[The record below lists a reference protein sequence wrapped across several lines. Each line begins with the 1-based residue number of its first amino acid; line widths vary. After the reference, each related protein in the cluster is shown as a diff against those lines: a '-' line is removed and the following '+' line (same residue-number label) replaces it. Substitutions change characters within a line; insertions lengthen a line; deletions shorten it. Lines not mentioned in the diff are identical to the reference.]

1 MFRLAAAS
9 LLIAGTGALAA
20 SAPVSRSGTVLDVE
34 LSQARAEAQAARSE
48 QLRLEKAVADIR
60 DEAARLSAQEL
71 AAAQAIAA
79 AEAQIT
85 AAVAQARLAQA
96 QLALQR
102 QLLAKEQA
110 PASALLGGL
119 ALMVRRPP
127 VVLLAD
133 SGSAQELVKLRILLR
148 AIMPVVR
155 EKTAA
160 LTRELERGSRLEQ
173 AALGAREEL
182 IASRS
187 ELARRREA
195 FARLEQS
202 ALETARLRGS
212 EALGAGDLALASE
225 ERFDELSRQAVS
237 GRASAQVAA
246 ELAGLGP
253 APLPRPGAA
262 ASQPLRYRL
271 PADAPVTGGL
281 GAVSGS
287 GVRSRGIS
295 LATRRGMPIHAPADG
310 RILFSGPFRDYDG
323 VVIIDHGNGWTS
335 VLVNAGSQIAK
346 GAKVGIGDPLGIALG
361 PLEVQLQQGGRLV
374 SPALIAGSSE
384 IVSNHPK
391 DG

>member
-1 MFRLAAAS
+1 MFRYAAAS
-9 LLIAGTGALAA
+9 LLIAGAA
-20 SAPVSRSGTVLDVE
+20 IASSAPVSRPGTTLDVE
-34 LSQARAEAQAARSE
+34 LSQARAEARAARSE

-79 AEAQIT
+79 AEAQIS
-85 AAVAQARLAQA
+85 AAQAQARLAQA

-102 QLLAKEQA
+102 RRLAAEQG

-119 ALMVRRPP
+119 ALMTRRPP

-133 SGSAQELVKLRILLR
+133 AGSPDELVKLRILLR
-148 AIMPVVR
+148 TVMPVVR
-155 EKTAA
+155 SRTAA

-173 AALGAREEL
+173 AALGARDEL

-187 ELARRREA
+187 ELASRREA
-195 FARLEQS
+195 FARLERQ
-202 ALETARLRGS
+202 ALETARRRGS
-212 EALGAGDLALASE
+212 EALGAGDVALASE
-225 ERFDELSRQAVS
+225 ERLDELNRRAIS
-237 GRASAQVAA
+237 GRASAEVAA
-246 ELAGLGP
+246 ELAGFGP
-253 APLPRPGAA
+253 APLPRSASAA
-262 ASQPLRYRL
+262 PPPLRYRM
-271 PADAPVTGGL
+271 PADAPVTDGL
-281 GAVSGS
+281 GAVSSS
-287 GVRSRGIS
+287 GVRSRGIT
-295 LATRRGMPIHAPADG
+295 LATRRGTPIRAPASG

-335 VLVNAGSQIAK
+335 VLVNAGSQIEK
-346 GAKVGIGDPLGIALG
+346 GAKVGIGDLLGIALG

-384 IVSNHPK
+384 IVSNQPE